1 MTISAFPPGVLLVLG
16 GLVLPFVAP
25 KIRAAIVLILP
36 LIVLWSVWQIGDG
49 VQLALPFLDYEL
61 AVVKGDALSRLFAT
75 VFAIMAFAGGLFAL
89 NQKQIGELAAAFV
102 YAGSAIG
109 VAFAGDLITVFVFWE
124 IMALGSTMVIWAAK
138 TPESYKAS
146 MRYLMIHL
154 LGGVV
159 LMVGVIAHVADTG
172 SVAFQAMTPHS
183 IGTWLI
189 LAGFLVNA
197 GAPPLT
203 AWLPDAYPEAS
214 FSGTVF
220 LSAFTTKTA
229 VYVL

>member
-16 GLVLPFVAP
+16 GLVLPFVTP
-25 KIRAAIVLILP
+25 KIRATIVLILP

-159 LMVGVIAHVADTG
+159 LMIGVIAHVADTG
-172 SVAFQAMTPHS
+172 S
-183 IGTWLI
+183 
-189 LAGFLVNA
+189 
-197 GAPPLT
+197 
-203 AWLPDAYPEAS
+203 
-214 FSGTVF
+214 
-220 LSAFTTKTA
+220 
-229 VYVL
+229 